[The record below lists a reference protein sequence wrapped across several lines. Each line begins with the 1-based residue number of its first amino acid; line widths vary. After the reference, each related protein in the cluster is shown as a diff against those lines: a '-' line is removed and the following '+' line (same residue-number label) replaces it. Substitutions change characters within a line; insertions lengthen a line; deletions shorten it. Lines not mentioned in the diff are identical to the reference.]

1 MGDEPSAEEGEIA
14 GDETLARNVRDMLE
28 YLEEQIS
35 SGRDSGVDFTEI
47 ESMLAG
53 ARIIL
58 ESGDSAGAID
68 LINECMQKA
77 SKRYSEFEMLI
88 AAIRKAEKE
97 IKTAHE
103 DGKDVSEAGRRL
115 RMSRMHLEK
124 GDYRLGID
132 TAKLAVEALTESKPQ
147 GITWGSGLSGSE

>member
-1 MGDEPSAEEGEIA
+1 MGDEPSAQDGAEA

-35 SGRDSGVDFTEI
+35 SGKDAGVDFTEI

-97 IKTAHE
+97 IKTAYE
-103 DGKDVSEAGRRL
+103 GGKDVSEAGRRL
-115 RMSRMHLEK
+115 RMSRLHLEK
-124 GDYRLGID
+124 GDYRLGIE
-132 TAKLAVEALTESKPQ
+132 TAKQAVDALTAGQPATV
-147 GITWGSGLSGSE
+147 TWGSGLSDSE